1 MGSKFFSF
9 RVDPFSEGQNNMERV
24 TTSESKIISL
34 KISNFTFVTTELDLI
49 NIKELPYTNILTL
62 SLTLSSFVCLKYI
75 EISVITNFT
84 FLDSK
89 VTVYCDI

>member
-1 MGSKFFSF
+1 
-9 RVDPFSEGQNNMERV
+9 MERI
-24 TTSESKIISL
+24 TASESKIISL

-49 NIKELPYTNILTL
+49 NIKELPYTNSLTL

-89 VTVYCDI
+89 VTVCCDI